1 MRLSKGTAFYLE
13 ASIILFF
20 LAGSSAPSPLYA
32 IYQAA
37 WGFSPIT
44 ITAVFGIY
52 AFAVLAALL
61 VFGSLS
67 DYVGRRPV
75 LIAATLTQAV
85 SMTIFATAHGVG
97 ALVVARVVQGLS
109 TGAAAGAV
117 GAGML
122 DIDRA
127 KGTVANAVGPML
139 GTATGG
145 LLSGLMVQYL
155 PAPTQLV
162 YVVVG
167 VVFVLQAIGVA
178 FMPESVTP
186 RPGALASL
194 RPHFRLPAAARAAV
208 LVAAPALVAT
218 WSLVGFY
225 GALGPT
231 LVRRISGSP
240 SIALGGFSLFVF
252 AASGAL
258 AVLFTRE
265 RTPRALML
273 GAMAALIG
281 GVALTLLAIRHTS
294 IGWLF
299 AGIIVAGTG
308 FGAGFQGAIRTVVP
322 LAAASERAGVL
333 SILYLISYLSMGLPA
348 VLGGVRVVH
357 GGGLLGTA
365 REFGLAVMALAVLAL
380 AGTFLRRAVAPVPT
394 SLIGQGS
401 IEKSKQRSGPPSS
414 TNRNRADWPARDRV
428 SI

>member
-1 MRLSKGTAFYLE
+1 MRFSKGTAFYLQ

-20 LAGSSAPSPLYA
+20 LAGSCAPSPLYA
-32 IYQAA
+32 VYQAA

-44 ITAVFGIY
+44 ITGVFGIY

-85 SMTIFATAHGVG
+85 AMVIFATAHGVG
-97 ALVVARVVQGLS
+97 ALVAARVVQGLS

-145 LLSGLMVQYL
+145 LLSGLMVQFL

-162 YVVVG
+162 YVVLG
-167 VVFVLQAIGVA
+167 VIFVAQAMGAV

-194 RPHFRLPAAARAAV
+194 RPHFRLPGPARTAM
-208 LVAAPALVAT
+208 LIAAPALVAT

-252 AASGAL
+252 AGSGAL
-258 AVLFTRE
+258 SVLLTRQ
-265 RTPRALML
+265 RTPRALMV
-273 GAMAALIG
+273 GAMAALAG
-281 GVALTLLAIRHTS
+281 GVALTLFAIGHMS

-299 AGIIVAGTG
+299 AGIILAGVG
-308 FGAGFQGAIRTVVP
+308 FGTGFQGAVRTVVP
-322 LAAASERAGVL
+322 LAGADQRAGVL
-333 SILYLISYLSMGLPA
+333 SILYVIAYLSMGLPA
-348 VLGGVRVVH
+348 VLGGIRVVH

-365 REFGLAVMALAVLAL
+365 REFGLAVMALAVFAL
-380 AGTFLRRAVAPVPT
+380 AGTLLRGRVA
-394 SLIGQGS
+394 I
-401 IEKSKQRSGPPSS
+401 R
-414 TNRNRADWPARDRV
+414 RRWPRLA
-428 SI
+428 IW

>member
-1 MRLSKGTAFYLE
+1 MRLSKATAFYLQ

-20 LAGSSAPSPLYA
+20 LAGSCAPSPLYSV
-32 IYQAA
+32 YQAA

-61 VFGSLS
+61 VLGSLS
-67 DYVGRRPV
+67 DYIGRRPV

-85 SMTIFATAHGVG
+85 AMVIFATAHGVG
-97 ALVVARVVQGLS
+97 ALVAARVVQGLS

-127 KGTVANAVGPML
+127 RGTVANAVGPML

-145 LLSGLMVQYL
+145 LLSGLLVQYL

-162 YVVVG
+162 YLVLG
-167 VVFVLQAIGVA
+167 VVFVLQAVGVA
-178 FMPESVTP
+178 LMPESVTP
-186 RPGALASL
+186 RAGALASL
-194 RPHFRLPAAARAAV
+194 RPHFRLPAPARAAL

-258 AVLFTRE
+258 AVLMTRE
-265 RTPRALML
+265 RSARALML
-273 GAMAALIG
+273 GGMTALLG
-281 GVALTLLAIRHTS
+281 GAALTLLGIQHLSTA
-294 IGWLF
+294 WLF
-299 AGIIVAGTG
+299 AGMILAGGG

-322 LAAASERAGVL
+322 LAAANQRAGVL
-333 SILYLISYLSMGLPA
+333 SILYVIAYLSMGLPA
-348 VLGGVRVVH
+348 VLGGIRVVH

-365 REFGLAVMALAVLAL
+365 REFGLAVMALAVVAL
-380 AGTFLRRAVAPVPT
+380 AGTL
-394 SLIGQGS
+394 L
-401 IEKSKQRSGPPSS
+401 
-414 TNRNRADWPARDRV
+414 RDRV
-428 SI
+428 AIRRRWSRLAIW